1 MNKNL
6 LEEILKK
13 LKKKGCDEADIV
25 FAEQLSILHQ
35 NRIIR
40 ISILIVFLGFLEI
53 SS

>member
-25 FAEQLSILHQ
+25 FAEDST
-35 NRIIR
+35 
-40 ISILIVFLGFLEI
+40 I
-53 SS
+53 SSS

>member
-25 FAEQLSILHQ
+25 FAEGF
-35 NRIIR
+35 NNFFIIKIR
-40 ISILIVFLGFLEI
+40 
-53 SS
+53 